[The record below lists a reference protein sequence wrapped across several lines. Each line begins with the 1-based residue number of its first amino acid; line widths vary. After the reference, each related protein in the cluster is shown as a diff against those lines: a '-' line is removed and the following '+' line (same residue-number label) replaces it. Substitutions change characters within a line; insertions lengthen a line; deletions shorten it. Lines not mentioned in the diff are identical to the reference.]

1 MTAEAHAHVSSIS
14 PAKRII
20 MNRLGLWL
28 FIVSETFLFGGILI
42 SRFYLW
48 GATRPH
54 LDQTLG
60 LIVTSVLLLSSFFMN
75 RAEMAIRF
83 GDRREFLRSILITF
97 VLGTAFLVGVV
108 FIEWPSS
115 PVRPS
120 MPGEFGIYGGVF
132 FFMTGVHAFHVLSG
146 LILLAILAYR
156 GYKRQFSPEH
166 HFAVEAGAIYWHFID
181 VVWVF
186 FYPALY
192 LMGTA
197 VGPIHR

>member
-1 MTAEAHAHVSSIS
+1 MTADAHAHISSIS
-14 PAKRII
+14 PAKRIS

-28 FIVSETFLFGGILI
+28 FIISETFLFAGILA

-83 GDRREFLRSILITF
+83 GDRGEFLRSILITF
-97 VLGTAFLVGVV
+97 VLGAAFLVGVV
-108 FIEWPSS
+108 FIEWPTA

-132 FFMTGVHAFHVLSG
+132 FFMTGMHAFHVFTG

-156 GYKRQFSPEH
+156 GYKHQFTAENH
-166 HFAVEAGAIYWHFID
+166 YAVEAGAIYWHFVD

-197 VGPIHR
+197 VGPMHH